1 MLYQIA
7 LRFKEKRGLF
17 FKKLNIRGNKGF
29 YEKLFKSEFSFY
41 KKTMVS
47 AKTDLQATDQ
57 QVNSYTPA
65 LPVIFDDDDWSDLLE
80 V

>member
-1 MLYQIA
+1 
-7 LRFKEKRGLF
+7 
-17 FKKLNIRGNKGF
+17 
-29 YEKLFKSEFSFY
+29 
-41 KKTMVS
+41 MVS

-80 V
+80 VQKIIGENYKM